1 MSDTVR
7 EPERRSWR
15 DSMLSAISPRLL
27 GGISFGAWLRMLRDN
42 RFDLD
47 AAHLPRA
54 VSITLGS
61 LLNSVGRRVEDHY
74 FREAVERTTIAPPL
88 FVLGIWRS
96 GTTHLH
102 NLLARDDRFGY
113 PNLYQTIYAHSFLT
127 TERFG
132 ADMLA
137 SLLPP
142 QRPQDNMAL
151 GVGEPQEDELALVS
165 LTGRSMMSSL
175 FFPRNLKFY
184 ARYVTLRELSPAELA
199 EWKAALL
206 WFVRK
211 VSLRCQRPLVLK
223 SPAHTA
229 RIRVLLDMFPDARFV
244 HIQRDPFAV
253 FQSMRA
259 ALKLGSILALHE
271 VEGFDID
278 EHLIAQYKEVYDAYF
293 EERALIPPGR
303 LHEVRYEDVEADPL
317 GQLRATY
324 EALALPDFGHAEPAL
339 RAYVESLRG
348 YHKNTFEDLPAP
360 LARRL
365 AVEWRQCFD
374 AWGYPARA

>member
-1 MSDTVR
+1 MSETAPK
-7 EPERRSWR
+7 PERPSWR
-15 DSMLSAISPRLL
+15 DAVLGAINPGLL
-27 GGISFGAWLRMLRDN
+27 GGISFRVWLRMLRDN

-47 AAHLPRA
+47 AGHLPRA
-54 VSITLGS
+54 ASITLGS

-74 FREAVERTTIAPPL
+74 FRAAVEQTTIAPPL

-113 PNLYQTIYAHSFLT
+113 PNLYQTMYAQSFLT

-132 ADMLA
+132 AGMLA
-137 SLLPP
+137 SILPP

-165 LTGRSMMSSL
+165 LTGRTMMSNL
-175 FFPRNLKFY
+175 FFPRNTENY
-184 ARYVTLRELSPAELA
+184 ERYITLRKLSPAELA

-211 VSLRCQRPLVLK
+211 VSFHCQRPLVLK

-244 HIQRDPFAV
+244 HIRRDPFVV

-259 ALKLGSILALHE
+259 TALKLGSILALQDA
-271 VEGFDID
+271 EGFDLD
-278 EHLIAQYKEVYDAYF
+278 EHLIAQYREVYDAYF

-303 LHEVRYEDVEADPL
+303 LHELRYEDLEADPL

-324 EALALPDFGHAEPAL
+324 QALDLPDFAHAEPAL
-339 RAYVESLRG
+339 RTYIESLRD
-348 YHKNTFEDLPAP
+348 YSKNTFEDLPAP
-360 LARRL
+360 LATRL
-365 AVEWRQCFD
+365 GVEWRQCFD
-374 AWGYPARA
+374 AWGYPRR